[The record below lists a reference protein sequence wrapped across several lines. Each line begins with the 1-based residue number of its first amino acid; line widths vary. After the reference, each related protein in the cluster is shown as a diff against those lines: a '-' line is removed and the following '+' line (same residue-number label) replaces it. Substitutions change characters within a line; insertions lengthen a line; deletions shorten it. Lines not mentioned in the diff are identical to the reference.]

1 MEVFQIDQIDY
12 LGHSLKVLPVE
23 SEKRRFDIRFRL
35 ETDGVWWSGID
46 LTPEQ
51 ARKLADR
58 LLKMADECE
67 KATEELEKD
76 QR

>member
-1 MEVFQIDQIDY
+1 MEVFQIDQVDF
-12 LGHSLKVLPVE
+12 LGSSLKVLPVE
-23 SEKRRFDIRFRL
+23 SQKQGFEIRFDM
-35 ETDGVWWSGID
+35 ESYGILWAGFE

-51 ARKLADR
+51 ARKLAGS

>member
-1 MEVFQIDQIDY
+1 MEVFQIDQVDF
-12 LGHSLKVLPVE
+12 LGCSLKVLPVE
-23 SEKRRFDIRFRL
+23 SEKQGFVIEFRIESHRIL
-35 ETDGVWWSGID
+35 WSGFE

-51 ARKLADR
+51 ARKLAGS

-76 QR
+76 QT